1 MKLIWKSKV
10 SKHPLRDSLWFQN
23 WQWWHENE
31 GCDTAH
37 YRVIWIHLGCF
48 GLVQAFALFLA
59 RRAPTALASSLYS
72 LGRREKRNKRPAGW
86 VKSQWRNPVASKP
99 YIKQLTHRQR
109 NHCNAEK
116 SGKLNPF
123 NLASCQVWISYFHP
137 MISKEWIGDHSEGH
151 TFFFPAWLENGN
163 ESSPFCPFQIDH
175 CTSVSNQTSA
185 SPKLRGVRHLGKS
198 LGVLRKVYWRSCGGQ
213 IHSSNL
219 SWTLVKIQLTSS
231 SLRLVR
237 LGRLLLFELQQDT
250 NLLIRLNICILVAFI
265 RWIKHKKY
273 SKDTE
278 EW

>member
-1 MKLIWKSKV
+1 M
-10 SKHPLRDSLWFQN
+10 
-23 WQWWHENE
+23 
-31 GCDTAH
+31 
-37 YRVIWIHLGCF
+37 
-48 GLVQAFALFLA
+48 
-59 RRAPTALASSLYS
+59 
-72 LGRREKRNKRPAGW
+72 
-86 VKSQWRNPVASKP
+86 
-99 YIKQLTHRQR
+99 QR
-109 NHCNAEK
+109 NLESWIPSILQAAK
-116 SGKLNPF
+116 SG
-123 NLASCQVWISYFHP
+123 FHIFTP
-137 MISKEWIGDHSEGH
+137 WYQRSGSE
-151 TFFFPAWLENGN
+151 TTPQAIRFFFPAWLENGN

-265 RWIKHKKY
+265 RWIKHKKIQQGY
-273 SKDTE
+273 WGMVDETNWIHDSWFMINQKKDHRALVRFNPEFWNQQGLMQNILEDDDWIKASRRSPGLYQSFRFSVCIHQVTFVSQK
-278 EW
+278 WGHALCAASAGQGDSATTTLIDW